1 MTRLRTLLAALAAG
15 LIVALSAQPS
25 SAALDNDEIDITLIL
40 FFGAGGLFWEPLM
53 RGARDAA
60 EVFDVNLDIQF
71 GDADP
76 AKNNTILE
84 TAITN
89 SVDGI
94 GILIGA
100 SGAFTDN
107 IKRARDKG
115 IGVLAINTEDE
126 GAGYQAYVG
135 GRLVDHGY
143 KIGTMMV
150 EAYGLKEGD
159 HVLFAVE
166 LPGLSYAQQ
175 RYEGVSRALEEVGV
189 TSDVLGTGEMIEEPL
204 NRANQRGAPRR
215 TLEVCTGRA

>member
-1 MTRLRTLLAALAAG
+1 MTRLRSLLAALAAG
-15 LIVALSAQPS
+15 LIVALFAQPS

-60 EVFDVNLDIQF
+60 ALYDATVDMQF

-89 SVDGI
+89 QVDGI

-100 SGAFTDN
+100 EGAFDDN
-107 IKRARDKG
+107 IKRARAKG
-115 IGVLAINTEDE
+115 IGVIAINNDDPA
-126 GAGYQAYVG
+126 GAAKAGYQAYVG
-135 GRLVDHGY
+135 GRLADHGY

-150 EAYGLKEGD
+150 SEKAYHIDLM
-159 HVLFAVE
+159 L
-166 LPGLSYAQQ
+166 
-175 RYEGVSRALEEVGV
+175 
-189 TSDVLGTGEMIEEPL
+189 
-204 NRANQRGAPRR
+204 
-215 TLEVCTGRA
+215 